1 MKIKKDILIVGGT
14 GFIGFHLAKSLIKKN
29 WNVTSVSSKP
39 AKKNRYLTKVNYIK
53 CDINNQKLLKKKIK
67 KVYPYIV
74 NLGGYIDHTD
84 KRKTYNSHFK
94 GCKNIV
100 ESIKKKNIISFVQ
113 LGSSVEYGHI
123 KSPQKEDKKSKPNLV
138 KSTYGIAKL
147 SATNYLLKLYNK
159 SKFPCSILRLYIAYG
174 PNQDINRFIPIV
186 INACIN
192 KKKFPCSAG
201 TQYRDFVYVEDVVRA
216 IIKTLLNKKSNGEII
231 NIGSGKPKKIKYLIN
246 KIKSIAKGGEPD
258 FGKIKLRK
266 DEILKLF
273 PDISKAKKILK
284 WKPQVRFESGLKKT
298 IKYYNETS
306 L

>member
-1 MKIKKDILIVGGT
+1 M
-14 GFIGFHLAKSLIKKN
+14 
-29 WNVTSVSSKP
+29 
-39 AKKNRYLTKVNYIK
+39 
-53 CDINNQKLLKKKIK
+53 
-67 KVYPYIV
+67 
-74 NLGGYIDHTD
+74 
-84 KRKTYNSHFK
+84 
-94 GCKNIV
+94 
-100 ESIKKKNIISFVQ
+100 
-113 LGSSVEYGHI
+113 
-123 KSPQKEDKKSKPNLV
+123 
-138 KSTYGIAKL
+138 
-147 SATNYLLKLYNK
+147 
-159 SKFPCSILRLYIAYG
+159 
-174 PNQDINRFIPIV
+174 
-186 INACIN
+186 
-192 KKKFPCSAG
+192 
-201 TQYRDFVYVEDVVRA
+201 RA